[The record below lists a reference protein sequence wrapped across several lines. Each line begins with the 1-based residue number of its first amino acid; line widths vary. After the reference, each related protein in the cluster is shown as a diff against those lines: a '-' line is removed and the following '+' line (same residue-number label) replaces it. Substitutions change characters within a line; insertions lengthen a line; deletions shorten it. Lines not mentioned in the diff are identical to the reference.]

1 MKNKY
6 CKEDLEKLISEEKLS
21 YEAIG
26 KMYGVS
32 GNAIRKAAK
41 RLGIELPKRRAI
53 NESETFNKGIS
64 KRKDKVFCKNC
75 GKDITHKY
83 GNIYCDVHCQT
94 EFQRREKYEYFLTEP
109 EEFQRADYNPSKWI
123 RSIILE
129 EQNGKCNICGIPNE
143 WNGKELTFIL
153 DYIDGRASHNVRSNL
168 RLICPNCDSQLD
180 TYKSK
185 NKNSDRTYRYN
196 KQE

>member
-6 CKEDLEKLISEEKLS
+6 CKEDLEKLILEEKLP
-21 YEAIG
+21 YETIG
-26 KMYGVS
+26 KMYEVS

-41 RLGIELPKRRAI
+41 RLGIELPKRRVV
-53 NESETFNKGIS
+53 NESETFNKGVS
-64 KRKDKVFCKNC
+64 KKDKVFCKNC

-83 GNIYCDVHCQT
+83 GNIYCNVNCQA
-94 EFQRREKYEYFLTEP
+94 EFQKKEKYKYFLSEP
-109 EEFQRADYNPSKWI
+109 EELQKANCNLSWI
-123 RSIILE
+123 KPIILE
-129 EQNGKCNICGIPNE
+129 EQSHRCDICGISNE
-143 WNGKELTFIL
+143 WNGKELIFIL
-153 DYIDGRASHNVRSNL
+153 DHIDGRAAHNVRSNL

-185 NKNSDRTYRYN
+185 NKHSDRIYRYN